1 MTATLQFVRNVAVFV
16 IMFVFLCAFIV
27 VWWLAVIFHG
37 VNYLSGAR
45 R

>member
-1 MTATLQFVRNVAVFV
+1 MRAALNFLKNAM
-16 IMFVFLCAFIV
+16 MFVLVFIVLCAFVV

-37 VNYLSGAR
+37 VNYLSRAR